1 MPNYLTVI
9 ADESERF
16 LSTVLAADPEARVP
30 TCPEWSVADLFW
42 HLTEVHAFW
51 AGILRTGAV
60 TEEESDAV
68 DAAKPERPSDPEATA
83 ALFREQT
90 ADLLAQLRRR
100 KDDEPAW
107 FWLDTAQTVGSTRR
121 MQAHEATM
129 HRLDA
134 ELAAGV
140 PTTRVSS
147 PELAMAGLAHGVEVM
162 WAWWGTLPGF
172 TFVPT
177 GGAVELFGED
187 LGAGYVVQPG
197 RWQGVGPSGK
207 SYDEPTAVAAPGAT
221 PVARISGSAEQVYR
235 WLWGRGDLPEASGDQ
250 ASLDA
255 LAEARAQGMQRAQR
269 APSGSGIGIP
279 SASAS
284 WR

>member
-9 ADESERF
+9 EDESERF
-16 LSTVLAADPEARVP
+16 LATVLAADPGARVP
-30 TCPEWSVADLFW
+30 TCPDWTASDLLW

-51 AGILRTGAV
+51 AGILGSGAV

-68 DAAKPERPSDPEATA
+68 DAAKPARPDSAEATA
-83 ALFREQT
+83 EIFREQT
-90 ADLLAQLRRR
+90 AELLAQLRRR
-100 KDDEPAW
+100 SDDEPAW

-140 PTTRVSS
+140 PTTPVSS

-177 GGAVELFGED
+177 GGPVELFGED
-187 LGAGYVVQPG
+187 LGVGYVVQPG
-197 RWQGVGPSGK
+197 RWQGVGQSGK
-207 SYDEPTAVAAPGAT
+207 SYDEPGAVAAPGAT
-221 PVARISGSAEQVYR
+221 PVARVSGTAEQLYR
-235 WLWGRGDLPEASGDQ
+235 WLWGRGERPSATGDET
-250 ASLDA
+250 SLAA
-255 LAEARAQGMQRAQR
+255 LTEARDSGMQ
-269 APSGSGIGIP
+269 
-279 SASAS
+279 
-284 WR
+284 